1 MTNVLTNYLLSTGK
15 LSMEEISFSVQFFKP
30 TYLKKGDFFIREDE
44 PCRHIGF
51 IASGAVKAY
60 ALIGK
65 EKKI

>member
-1 MTNVLTNYLLSTGK
+1 
-15 LSMEEISFSVQFFKP
+15 MEEISFSVQFFKP